1 MGLRYGDETY
11 RRTKHTPTPRE
22 LRRRKKRAKPI
33 RKQPKDNKQKW
44 IESTLEDG
52 NWNAIKTFKRIQNK
66 KSKLQFRHENGD
78 VIHPTDQA
86 DAMATHYETMQ
97 WYVRPGC
104 GTDDKPMINETKLDT
119 VDSAITRDELYH
131 VLKLLKR
138 NKAAR
143 TDGIP
148 AELWKLLLDNDDA
161 AERFLL
167 LFN

>member
-1 MGLRYGDETY
+1 MDRIDVGR
-11 RRTKHTPTPRE
+11 RE
-22 LRRRKKRAKPI
+22 LECNQNVQTSPEQR
-33 RKQPKDNKQKW
+33 
-44 IESTLEDG
+44 IEIAIST
-52 NWNAIKTFKRIQNK
+52 
-66 KSKLQFRHENGD
+66 ENGD

-104 GTDDKPMINETKLDT
+104 GIDDKPMINETKLDT

-131 VLKLLKR
+131 VLKQLKR
-138 NKAAR
+138 NKAAG

-161 AERFLL
+161 ANRLLL
-167 LFN
+167 LFNKCWDQKTIPNTWHKATVVSIFKKRNVILLEDYRPISLL